1 MDIKDLIYTYTN
13 KIKELDKYYD
23 TEEFHIYADVLMCE
37 ILNKLG
43 FDEFVAIFV
52 NNLASAAA
60 GEGFAGLNP
69 FPAFVNHLD
78 ALLILYLLLMIFIF
92 VSCMKVSFYK
102 KKDKY
107 WKSNSS

>member
-43 FDEFVAIFV
+43 FDEFVEIFV
-52 NNLASAAA
+52 NR
-60 GEGFAGLNP
+60 
-69 FPAFVNHLD
+69 
-78 ALLILYLLLMIFIF
+78 
-92 VSCMKVSFYK
+92 
-102 KKDKY
+102 DKWY
-107 WKSNSS
+107 A

>member
-43 FDEFVAIFV
+43 FDEFVEIFD
-52 NNLASAAA
+52 NR
-60 GEGFAGLNP
+60 
-69 FPAFVNHLD
+69 
-78 ALLILYLLLMIFIF
+78 
-92 VSCMKVSFYK
+92 
-102 KKDKY
+102 DKWY
-107 WKSNSS
+107 S